1 MYSSFRY
8 IVILKYLL
16 PFAESFT
23 GDTQWMNPVTMV
35 TGLSDGG
42 GFSSIFLFFSEDVI
56 LASWLTVYSRG
67 DDVMLL
73 RSFRAFLFKYTKKSE
88 IFSR

>member
-1 MYSSFRY
+1 MYSSFRC

-23 GDTQWMNPVTMV
+23 GDTQWINPVTMV
-35 TGLSDGG
+35 SGSDGG

-67 DDVMLL
+67 DDVMLF

>member
-1 MYSSFRY
+1 MCGGTEGDGIGVFVLLY

-56 LASWLTVYSRG
+56 LAS
-67 DDVMLL
+67 
-73 RSFRAFLFKYTKKSE
+73 
-88 IFSR
+88 

>member
-1 MYSSFRY
+1 MYSSFCC

-23 GDTQWMNPVTMV
+23 GDTQWINPVTMV
-35 TGLSDGG
+35 SGSDGG